1 MTATAQAIAPVGAIS
16 HGGAAWACGIAL
28 ALLMVGT
35 RGQPVA
41 GADILLSAPW
51 AVFFP
56 GIAFASIATWCSLAA
71 PPMMGEHA

>member
-1 MTATAQAIAPVGAIS
+1 MTATTQAIALAAAIL

-28 ALLMVGT
+28 ALPMVGNP
-35 RGQPVA
+35 RQADA
-41 GADILLSAPW
+41 GADILPSASW

-56 GIAFASIATWCSLAA
+56 GIAFAVIATWCSLAA